1 MYPFSMFPRT
11 VLVAALLSIAAW
23 LPAQSLLTI
32 APVDC
37 VWHAGDDPDSALH
50 WAAPD
55 LDESGWKPYPLWKL
69 SPDEPRIWIRC
80 HVDLSPLHGTARP
93 SLQLNLRAAYELF
106 VNGSPAGTFGNMQT
120 GNFTADLVRTF
131 PLAAPIPVQ
140 AESTIALR
148 ILFRGIPDQRF
159 DLAPET
165 NGAEWIAGDRQ
176 LLEDRRNSV
185 AFVNG
190 SRTLPTT
197 IAFFIVGIA
206 GVMMLGL
213 YLSDRSKL
221 AYLFFAFVCWAL
233 AIRRVMEQLTTSLYP
248 IPFIESR
255 LLNAC
260 LVAALTCYVL
270 LVYALARKPVSWFY
284 RSVIGLSLIL
294 PAMEATVAIVSAAQ
308 SLRMVPMLE
317 WTITSVN
324 ALFGLAF
331 LSPFAAFRPWRQIGG
346 SMRYVVAALMVW
358 GVANE
363 VYIAFLLSR
372 NFSLRSVAPFVNTW
386 FPIVQQT
393 RATLMIAAI
402 VVLLVLMFR
411 DQRKTADERAQLAGE
426 MEAAREVQQQLVP
439 ASIPPIVGFH
449 IAAAY
454 LPAAE
459 VGGDFYQVLPLA
471 DGGTLIAVGD
481 VSGKGLKA
489 AMTGALAIGALR
501 TLATEGLSPD
511 ELLTRLNGQI
521 VNAQNGGFITCLCL
535 HVAADGAISFANAG
549 HIPPYLDG
557 REVGLESCLPL
568 GLNPFA
574 EYPEMLVKLAPG
586 DRLTLITDGVLEAT
600 DPATRELFGF
610 NRTAAISLQ
619 SADEIAVAARSFG
632 QEDDITVLTLCRI
645 NA

>member
-1 MYPFSMFPRT
+1 MRKF
-11 VLVAALLSIAAW
+11 ALLLLLAPMAG
-23 LPAQSLLTI
+23 LGQSFQTI
-32 APVDC
+32 APENC
-37 VWHAGDDPDSALH
+37 VWRAGDDPSGALH

-55 LDESGWKPYPLWKL
+55 LDESAWKPYLRWTPNA
-69 SPDEPRIWIRC
+69 DEPRIWIRC
-80 HVDLSPLHGTARP
+80 HVDLSPLHATARP
-93 SLQLNLRAAYELF
+93 ALQLSVRAAYQLF
-106 VNGSPAGTFGNMQT
+106 VNGRPAGTFGNMQT

-148 ILFRGIPDQRF
+148 ILFRGIPDKRF
-159 DLAPET
+159 DLAPES

-176 LLEDRRNSV
+176 LLEDRRNSL

-221 AYLFFAFVCWAL
+221 AFLFFAFVCWAL
-233 AIRRVMEQLTTSLYP
+233 AIRRVLEQLTTSLYP

-270 LVYALARKPVSWFY
+270 LVYALARKPVPWFY

-294 PAMEATVAIVSAAQ
+294 PAMEATALIVSAAQ

-346 SMRYVVAALMVW
+346 SMRYVAAALMVW
-358 GVANE
+358 GVSNE

-411 DQRKTADERAQLAGE
+411 DQRKTAEERAQLAGE

-439 ASIPPIVGFH
+439 ASIPPVVGFH
-449 IAAAY
+449 IATAY

-471 DGGTLIAVGD
+471 DGATLIAVGD

-501 TLATEGLSPD
+501 TLAAEGLSPD
-511 ELLTRLNGQI
+511 ELLTRLNRQI
-521 VNAQNGGFITCLCL
+521 VDAQNGGFVTCLCL
-535 HVAADGAISFANAG
+535 RVAADGAISLANAG
-549 HIPPYLDG
+549 HVPPFLNG
-557 REVGLESCLPL
+557 RELAIDGSLPL
-568 GLNPFA
+568 GAVACSAFPVFRFELS
-574 EYPEMLVKLAPG
+574 PG
-586 DRLTLITDGVLEAT
+586 DSLTLISDGVIEAQN
-600 DPATRELFGF
+600 PASELFGF
-610 NRTAAISLQ
+610 ERTAAISTQ
-619 SADEIAVAARSFG
+619 PAKAIAHAAQQFG
-632 QEDDITVLTLCRI
+632 QEDDITVLTLTF
-645 NA
+645 APAGVAHA

>member
-1 MYPFSMFPRT
+1 MAGFG
-11 VLVAALLSIAAW
+11 
-23 LPAQSLLTI
+23 QSLLTI
-32 APVDC
+32 APENC
-37 VWHAGDDPDSALH
+37 VWRAGDDPSGALH

-55 LDESGWKPYPLWKL
+55 LDESEWKPYPHWTLNAN
-69 SPDEPRIWIRC
+69 EPRIWIRC
-80 HVDLSPLHGTARP
+80 HADLSPLHGTESPA
-93 SLQLNLRAAYELF
+93 LQLSLRAAYQLF
-106 VNGSPAGTFGNMQT
+106 VNGSPAGSFGNMRT
-120 GNFTADLVRTF
+120 GNFTADLVQTF
-131 PLAAPIPVQ
+131 PLAAAIPAQ
-140 AESTIALR
+140 GKLTIALR
-148 ILFRGIPDQRF
+148 ILFRGIPAKQF

-165 NGAEWIAGDRQ
+165 NIAEWMAGDRGQ
-176 LLEDRRNSV
+176 LEDRRNSL

-221 AYLFFAFVCWAL
+221 AFLFFAFVCWAL

-270 LVYALARKPVSWFY
+270 LVYALARKPVPWFY

-294 PAMEATVAIVSAAQ
+294 PVIEATTSIVSAAQ

-324 ALFGLAF
+324 VLFGLAF
-331 LSPFAAFRPWRQIGG
+331 LSPFPAFRPWRQIGG
-346 SMRYVVAALMVW
+346 SMRYVAAALMVW

-372 NFSLRSVAPFVNTW
+372 NFSLRSVALFVNIW

-411 DQRKTADERAQLAGE
+411 DQRKTAEERAQLAGE

-439 ASIPPIVGFH
+439 ASIPRVVGFH
-449 IAAAY
+449 IATAY

-471 DGGTLIAVGD
+471 DGATLIAVGD

-501 TLATEGLSPD
+501 TLAAEGLSPD
-511 ELLTRLNGQI
+511 ELLTRLNRQI
-521 VNAQNGGFITCLCL
+521 VDAQNGGFITCLCL
-535 HVAADGAISFANAG
+535 RVAADGAIRFANAG
-549 HIPPYLDG
+549 HIPPFLNG
-557 REVGLESCLPL
+557 RELAVDGSLPL
-568 GLNPFA
+568 GAIACNSFPVFRL
-574 EYPEMLVKLAPG
+574 ELSPG
-586 DRLTLITDGVLEAT
+586 DSLTLISDGVIEAQN
-600 DPATRELFGF
+600 PSGELFGF
-610 NRTAAISLQ
+610 ERTAAISTQ
-619 SADEIAVAARSFG
+619 PAEAIAHAAQQFG
-632 QEDDITVLTLCRI
+632 QEDDITVLTLTF
-645 NA
+645 APAGVAHA

>member
-1 MYPFSMFPRT
+1 MRKF
-11 VLVAALLSIAAW
+11 ALLLLLAPIAGFG
-23 LPAQSLLTI
+23 QSLLTI
-32 APVDC
+32 APEDC
-37 VWHAGDDPDSALH
+37 VWRAGDDPSGALH
-50 WAAPD
+50 WAAPG
-55 LDESGWKPYPLWKL
+55 LDESAWHPYPKWKL
-69 SPDEPRIWIRC
+69 NPNEPRIWIRC
-80 HVDLSPLHGTARP
+80 HVDLLPLHATARP
-93 SLQLNLRAAYELF
+93 ALELSLSAAYELF
-106 VNGSPAGTFGNMQT
+106 VNGSLAGTFGDMQT

-148 ILFRGIPDQRF
+148 ILFRGIPDRRF

-176 LLEDRRNSV
+176 LLEDRRNSL

-221 AYLFFAFVCWAL
+221 AFLFFAFVCWAL

-248 IPFIESR
+248 IPFMESR

-270 LVYALARKPVSWFY
+270 LVYALARKPVPWFY

-294 PAMEATVAIVSAAQ
+294 PAMEATISIVSAAQ
-308 SLRMVPMLE
+308 SLRMVPLLE

-324 ALFGLAF
+324 VLFGVAF

-346 SMRYVVAALMVW
+346 SMRYVAAALMVW

-386 FPIVQQT
+386 FPIVQQA

-402 VVLLVLMFR
+402 VVLLVLMFH
-411 DQRKTADERAQLAGE
+411 DQRKTAEERAQLAGE

-439 ASIPPIVGFH
+439 ASIPRVVGFH
-449 IAAAY
+449 IATAY

-471 DGGTLIAVGD
+471 DGATLIAVGD

-501 TLATEGLSPD
+501 TLAAEGLSPD
-511 ELLTRLNGQI
+511 ALLTRLNRQI
-521 VNAQNGGFITCLCL
+521 VDAQNGGFITCLCL
-535 HVAADGAISFANAG
+535 RVAADGTISFANAG

-568 GLNPFA
+568 GLNPSA
-574 EYPEMLVKLAPG
+574 EYTETNFKLAPG

-610 NRTAAISLQ
+610 ERTAVISTQ
-619 SADEIAVAARSFG
+619 SAETIAQRAQQFG
-632 QEDDITVLTLCRI
+632 QEDDITVLTLTFA
-645 NA
+645 NAEVLHA

>member
-1 MYPFSMFPRT
+1 LRK
-11 VLVAALLSIAAW
+11 LALLLLLA
-23 LPAQSLLTI
+23 PMPGFGQSLLTI
-32 APVDC
+32 APEKC
-37 VWHAGDDPDSALH
+37 VWHAGDDSSGALH

-55 LDESGWKPYPLWKL
+55 LDESGWKPYPYWTLN
-69 SPDEPRIWIRC
+69 PDEPRIWIRC
-80 HVDLSPLHGTARP
+80 HVDLSPLHATAR
-93 SLQLNLRAAYELF
+93 SALQLNMRAAYELF

-148 ILFRGIPDQRF
+148 ILFRGIPAKQF
-159 DLAPET
+159 DLAPGT
-165 NGAEWIAGDRQ
+165 NGAEWMAGDRGQ
-176 LLEDRRNSV
+176 LEDRRNSL

-206 GVMMLGL
+206 GLMMLGL

-221 AYLFFAFVCWAL
+221 AFLFFAFVCWAL

-248 IPFIESR
+248 IPFIESG

-270 LVYALARKPVSWFY
+270 LAYALARKPVPWFY
-284 RSVIGLSLIL
+284 RSIIGLSLIL
-294 PAMEATVAIVSAAQ
+294 PVMEATISILSAAQ
-308 SLRMVPMLE
+308 SLRMVPLLE

-324 ALFGLAF
+324 VLFGVAF

-346 SMRYVVAALMVW
+346 SMRYVAAALMVW

-386 FPIVQQT
+386 FPIVQQA

-411 DQRKTADERAQLAGE
+411 DQRKTAEERAQLAGE

-471 DGGTLIAVGD
+471 DGATLIAAGD

-501 TLATEGLSPD
+501 TLAAEDLGPD
-511 ELLTRLNGQI
+511 ELLTRLNRQI
-521 VNAQNGGFITCLCL
+521 VDAQNGGFITCLCL
-535 HVAADGAISFANAG
+535 RVAADGAISFANAG
-549 HIPPYLDG
+549 HIPPFLNG
-557 REVGLESCLPL
+557 RELAVDGSLPL
-568 GLNPFA
+568 GAIACNSFPVFRL
-574 EYPEMLVKLAPG
+574 ELSPG
-586 DRLTLITDGVLEAT
+586 DSLTLISDGVIEAQNPS
-600 DPATRELFGF
+600 DELFGF
-610 NRTAAISLQ
+610 ERTAAISTQ
-619 SADEIAVAARSFG
+619 PAEAIAHAAQQFG
-632 QEDDITVLTLCRI
+632 QEDDITVLTLTF
-645 NA
+645 APAGVAHA

>member
-1 MYPFSMFPRT
+1 MAGFG
-11 VLVAALLSIAAW
+11 
-23 LPAQSLLTI
+23 QSFVTI
-32 APVDC
+32 APESC
-37 VWHAGDDPDSALH
+37 VWNAGDDPSGALH
-50 WAAPD
+50 WASPA
-55 LDESGWKPYPLWKL
+55 LDESGWKPYTLWKL
-69 SPDEPRIWIRC
+69 NPDEPRIWIRC
-80 HVDLSPLHGTARP
+80 HVDLSPLHATARP
-93 SLQLNLRAAYELF
+93 ALQLNLRAAYELF
-106 VNGSPAGTFGNMQT
+106 VNGSPAGTFGDMQT

-148 ILFRGIPDQRF
+148 ILFRGIPDKRF
-159 DLAPET
+159 DLAPEA

-176 LLEDRRNSV
+176 LLEDRRNSL

-221 AYLFFAFVCWAL
+221 AFLFFAFVCWAL

-270 LVYALARKPVSWFY
+270 LAYALARKPVPWFY

-294 PAMEATVAIVSAAQ
+294 PMMEATISIVSAAQ
-308 SLRMVPMLE
+308 SLRMVPLLE
-317 WTITSVN
+317 WTITFVN
-324 ALFGLAF
+324 VLFGLAF

-346 SMRYVVAALMVW
+346 SMRYVAAALMVW

-411 DQRKTADERAQLAGE
+411 DQRKTAEERAQLAGE

-439 ASIPPIVGFH
+439 ALIPPVVGFH
-449 IAAAY
+449 IATAY

-459 VGGDFYQVLPLA
+459 VGGDFYQVLPVA
-471 DGGTLIAVGD
+471 DGATLIAVGD

-501 TLATEGLSPD
+501 TLAAEGLSPD
-511 ELLTRLNGQI
+511 ELLTRLNRQI
-521 VNAQNGGFITCLCL
+521 VDAQNGGFITCLCL
-535 HVAADGAISFANAG
+535 RVAADGAISFANAG
-549 HIPPYLDG
+549 HIPPFLNG
-557 REVGLESCLPL
+557 RELAVDGSLPL
-568 GLNPFA
+568 GAVACNSFHVFRL
-574 EYPEMLVKLAPG
+574 ELSPG
-586 DRLTLITDGVLEAT
+586 DSLTLISDGVIEAQN
-600 DPATRELFGF
+600 PSGELFGF
-610 NRTAAISLQ
+610 ERTTAISTQ
-619 SADEIAVAARSFG
+619 PAEAIAHAAQQFG
-632 QEDDITVLTLCRI
+632 QEDDITVLTLTF
-645 NA
+645 APTGVAYA